1 MKAVKKEA
9 MVTEAEAAEG
19 LSAMF
24 SDEAVQGRAIE
35 RIEKA
40 LHDIQKELLMI
51 SRELGYHELLLTDLV
66 ARAKPFAS
74 KKEHKEYERLLD
86 KMLATHKSFSREKK

>member
-1 MKAVKKEA
+1 VE
-9 MVTEAEAAEG
+9 EAATGVSLEEAAAG
-19 LSAMF
+19 LSALF
-24 SDEAVQGRAIE
+24 GDSPTQEE

-74 KKEHKEYERLLD
+74 KKEHKEYERLLN